1 MGALN
6 RRMKLSTALLG
17 LGLGFACAL
26 PAAAQ
31 DAGSE
36 VENGPVF
43 KVTAS
48 ALYDSNVARSSA
60 AIAASRGIVQADELY
75 SVLADLDYKHQFGEA
90 SAYLTGIA
98 GYDFYQHNSI
108 LNRERIDTEA
118 GLKLRFGSC
127 QALLRGD
134 YARHQSDLQNVTL
147 ITVTQ
152 NTVEVPTLA
161 VDARCNRDQGF
172 SPYATVTQTWS
183 YNSAVSLQQ
192 SNSRTFLV
200 NAGVA
205 YKQSSLG
212 EIDLF
217 GEYNATDFPK
227 RLFPVGAS
235 LVMDG
240 YTVGGGGLR
249 ISHTFGAKLEASAT
263 LRYSDLSPHLP
274 FEPKFSGLM
283 YEGDLSY
290 TVSSRLQL
298 NLNASRSTNPSDQ
311 TNTSYSIDENY
322 RASLQYRLS
331 ELLSLGLS
339 AGRLSQHYK
348 GALLVPGVDISSQT
362 IDSLSGYLKY
372 DFSRKLSLN
381 LTAGEENRRADIGAF
396 NYASTRV
403 GLSVT
408 AAF

>member
-1 MGALN
+1 
-6 RRMKLSTALLG
+6 MKFPKTLLG
-17 LGLGFACAL
+17 LVLSSVCAL

-31 DAGSE
+31 EAGGG
-36 VENGPVF
+36 VEDGPAF
-43 KVTAS
+43 KLTAG
-48 ALYDSNVARSSA
+48 ALYDSNVSRSSA
-60 AIAASRGIVQADELY
+60 AIAASRGIAQADEIY
-75 SVLADLDYKHQFGEA
+75 SVLADLNYNHQFGTA

-134 YARHQSDLQNVTL
+134 YARHQSDLQDITL

-152 NTVEVPTLA
+152 NTITTPALA
-161 VDARCNRDQGF
+161 VDVRCNRDQGF

-183 YNSAVSLQQ
+183 YNSAVSLQS
-192 SNSRTFLV
+192 SNFRTFLV
-200 NAGVA
+200 TAGVA
-205 YKQSSLG
+205 YKQASLG

-217 GEYNATDFPK
+217 GQYNATDFPK
-227 RLFPVGAS
+227 RLFPVGA
-235 LVMDG
+235 LMVEDG
-240 YTVGGGGLR
+240 YIFDGGGLR
-249 ISHTFGAKLEASAT
+249 LSHTFSAKLQATVT
-263 LRYSDLSPHLP
+263 LRYSALSPHLP
-274 FEPKFSGLM
+274 SEPNFSGLM

-290 TVSSRLQL
+290 ALNSRLRL
-298 NLNASRSTNPSDQ
+298 NLTASRSTNPGDQ
-311 TNTSYSIDENY
+311 INSSYSIDESY
-322 RASLQYRLS
+322 RADLQYQLS
-331 ELLSLGLS
+331 ELLALGLS
-339 AGRLSQHYK
+339 AGRTSQSFK

-362 IDSLSGYLKY
+362 IDSLSGYLRY

-381 LTAGEENRRADIGAF
+381 LTAGEENRHADVAAF